1 MCWHGS
7 NVAAQH
13 VAGGPAALLHRRAGQ
28 RGEADDVA
36 HGVDVRHCG
45 LEVLVALEPAAIVG
59 FEAGAVRAAVRSV
72 SPTRPTLNSTV
83 SPSSRL
89 PLSSSTATRPGFGS
103 WISTTLSPRR
113 NIMPSERAWCSSV
126 SMISWSQNSSSCE
139 RPSTTVTCTPS
150 VANMMAYSRPITPP
164 PTTIIDR
171 GTWPRLRISSE
182 SKTVSPL
189 NGMWSGRDGPGAGG
203 EQNVSGFEDLP
214 LAAAGDFDAVRIDER
229 RLAADDV
236 RRGCGRTGPE

>member
-7 NVAAQH
+7 NVLAQH
-13 VAGGPAALLHRRAGQ
+13 VARRPGGLAPSTCWPARGSRRRRPRRRCAAPSVWKCSLHLSRPRLSAS
-28 RGEADDVA
+28 R
-36 HGVDVRHCG
+36 
-45 LEVLVALEPAAIVG
+45 PA
-59 FEAGAVRAAVRSV
+59 RSSRKRPV

-89 PLSSSTATRPGFGS
+89 PLSSSTATQARLRLVDVDDAFAQAEDHAQRAGVVQQRFDDFAG
-103 WISTTLSPRR
+103 RR
-113 NIMPSERAWCSSV
+113 IRAV
-126 SMISWSQNSSSCE
+126 AT

-171 GTWPRLRISSE
+171 GMLARLRISSE

-189 NGMWSGRDGPGAGG
+189 NGMWSGRAGPGAGG
-203 EQNVSGFEDLP
+203 EQDVLGFERS
-214 LAAAGDFDAVRIDER
+214 AA
-229 RLAADDV
+229 
-236 RRGCGRTGPE
+236 RRGR